1 MSSTIPAAP
10 EPTSPL
16 VAPRWHT
23 AVMVLILLGVSA
35 LSTRSHG
42 LPVTRAHGHVAG
54 YLTAVLVEWVMVAF
68 VWFGMRLRRFRLL
81 DLIGTRWA
89 RWTSV
94 LRDLGIAAGFL
105 LISNI
110 ILGILARLLSAK
122 PNSAVRGLLPHG
134 TSEIAAFVLLAASAG
149 FCEEII
155 CRGYL
160 QRQFTVLT
168 RSSAAGIVIQG
179 VIFGAAHGY
188 QGLKYMLIISVFG
201 CLFGILA
208 YWRRSLLPGMFAH
221 FLQDGVI
228 GLLAGLAMK

>member
-1 MSSTIPAAP
+1 MASTTPAAP
-10 EPTSPL
+10 EAAPTL

-23 AVMVLILLGVSA
+23 VATVLILFGLSA
-35 LSTRSHG
+35 LSAHNHGLPAGGRSHG
-42 LPVTRAHGHVAG
+42 RVVG
-54 YLTAVLVEWVMVAF
+54 YLTAAVVEWVLVAF
-68 VWFGMRLRRFRLL
+68 VWFGMRLHGFRLL
-81 DLIGTRWA
+81 HLMGARWS

-94 LRDLGIAAGFL
+94 LRDLGIAAAFL
-105 LISNI
+105 FISNI
-110 ILGILARLLSAK
+110 ILGILARWLSAK
-122 PNSAVRGLLPHG
+122 PNSAVRGILPHG
-134 TSEIAAFVLLAASAG
+134 APEIVAFVLLAASAG

-168 RSSAAGIVIQG
+168 RSSAAGVVIQG

-201 CLFGILA
+201 CLFGIMA
-208 YWRRSLLPGMFAH
+208 YWRGSLLPGMMAH

-228 GLLAGLAMK
+228 GLLAGLMK

>member
-1 MSSTIPAAP
+1 MASTIPAAP
-10 EPTSPL
+10 DPATPL

-23 AVMVLILLGVSA
+23 AVTVLILLGISA
-35 LSTRSHG
+35 LSARTHG
-42 LPVTRAHGHVAG
+42 LPVSRTHGHVAG
-54 YLTAVLVEWVMVAF
+54 YLTAIAVEWAMAGF
-68 VWFGMRLRRFRLL
+68 VWFGLRLRHFRLL

-89 RWTSV
+89 HWTAA

-105 LISNI
+105 FVSNI
-110 ILGILARLLSAK
+110 ILGLLARLLSAK
-122 PNSAVRGLLPHG
+122 PNSAVRALLPHG
-134 TSEIAAFVLLAASAG
+134 TPQIVAFVLLAASAG

-208 YWRRSLLPGMFAH
+208 YWRRSLLPGMVAH

>member
-1 MSSTIPAAP
+1 MASTIPAAP
-10 EPTSPL
+10 EPALPL

-23 AVMVLILLGVSA
+23 AVMVLILLGISA
-35 LSTRSHG
+35 LSAHTHG
-42 LPVTRAHGHVAG
+42 LPVSRTYGHVAG
-54 YLTAVLVEWVMVAF
+54 YLTAVLVEWAMVAF
-68 VWFGMRLRRFRLL
+68 VWLGMRLRRFRLL

-201 CLFGILA
+201 CLFGIMA

-228 GLLAGLAMK
+228 GLLAGLAMR

>member
-1 MSSTIPAAP
+1 MASPIPAVP
-10 EPTSPL
+10 EPASTL

-23 AVMVLILLGVSA
+23 VVMVLILLGVSA
-35 LSTRSHG
+35 LSARTHG
-42 LPVTRAHGHVAG
+42 LPGGHSHGHVVG
-54 YLTAVLVEWVMVAF
+54 YLTAIVVEWAMVGF
-68 VWFGMRLRRFRLL
+68 VWFGVRLRRLRLL

-168 RSSAAGIVIQG
+168 RSSAAGVVFQG

-201 CLFGILA
+201 CLFGILV

-228 GLLAGLAMK
+228 GLLAGRAMN

>member
-110 ILGILARLLSAK
+110 ILGMMARLLSAK